1 MPAPRTPNVTKAT
14 ATSVRNRKRAKHD
27 KWAAEMREW
36 GWTCT
41 PPSGTGADEGSATS

>member
-1 MPAPRTPNVTKAT
+1 MPAPRTPNTSAAT
-14 ATSVRNRKRAKHD
+14 ATSVKNRKRAKHD

-41 PPSGTGADEGSATS
+41 PPEDNQSNEDASS